1 MKEKKMNKKDN
12 HGNKKYQEI
21 LGKRMAYIE
30 KGEGQPI
37 VLLHGNPTSSYLWR
51 NVIPE
56 LEGLGRVIV
65 PDLIG
70 HGHSDKLLST
80 DEDKTYSFKTHYKFL
95 DAFLESTDAIK
106 DVIFVVH
113 DWGSALGFH
122 WSYNHPDDVNAIAY
136 MEGIVCPI
144 ESWDDWP
151 EAARGIF
158 QGFRSSKGENLIL
171 DRNLFVEGILP
182 NSIIR
187 ELTEDEMN
195 NYRAPFLT
203 REDRQPTLDWP
214 RQIPIAGEP
223 VEMVKLVNDYATW
236 LSKNDLPKLFI
247 NAKPGSILTGTPRE
261 FCRKWLNQKEITVKG
276 THFIQEDSPKEIGN
290 AIRNWIISLR

>member
-1 MKEKKMNKKDN
+1 
-12 HGNKKYQEI
+12 
-21 LGKRMAYIE
+21 
-30 KGEGQPI
+30 
-37 VLLHGNPTSSYLWR
+37 
-51 NVIPE
+51 
-56 LEGLGRVIV
+56 
-65 PDLIG
+65 
-70 HGHSDKLLST
+70 
-80 DEDKTYSFKTHYKFL
+80 
-95 DAFLESTDAIK
+95 
-106 DVIFVVH
+106 
-113 DWGSALGFH
+113 
-122 WSYNHPDDVNAIAY
+122 

-151 EAARGIF
+151 EAARGVF

-223 VEMVKLVNDYATW
+223 VEMVELVNNYATW

-247 NAKPGSILTGTPRE
+247 NAKPGSILTGKPRE
-261 FCRKWLNQKEITVKG
+261 FCRKWLNQKEVTVKG
-276 THFIQEDSPKEIGN
+276 THFIQEDSPQEIGN
-290 AIRNWIISLR
+290 AIRNWILSLR